1 MGLRS
6 ARATAI
12 LLPLGML
19 FRFETLFVTDSPSTH
34 PLLVPRRP
42 LGSAFPRHVARSY
55 ERAAPRPLR
64 LQTLPQRKRRALEKA
79 VASRMAHRRRVS
91 QQAPRERLA
100 CAADTTSTPIP
111 VRLKVNI

>member
-1 MGLRS
+1 MRKQHFVRYVLCPKRDLQLSYATLHSCSGRTSSCMGLRS

-42 LGSAFPRHVARSY
+42 LGSAFPR
-55 ERAAPRPLR
+55 
-64 LQTLPQRKRRALEKA
+64 
-79 VASRMAHRRRVS
+79 
-91 QQAPRERLA
+91 
-100 CAADTTSTPIP
+100 
-111 VRLKVNI
+111 